1 MRSNISAQAANRET
15 LLLMNQLQDQVSV
28 MEGLQ
33 PETHFQHGNAIL
45 AAIKVPVKSLL
56 SD

>member
-1 MRSNISAQAANRET
+1 MHSNISAHAVNRET

-28 MEGLQ
+28 MEGPQ
-33 PETHFQHGNAIL
+33 PETHFQHGNAML
-45 AAIKVPVKSLL
+45 AVIEVPVKSLL